1 MCVCVFLPQ
10 ATNLREG
17 ATLATGTDAVVGPW
31 SMHVMEPAGSRKKP
45 GRLDFLALPID
56 GNYDYI
62 LNAKELMMGIMWE
75 QLKRYH
81 WDFTLANHANHA
93 SYARRLRHVISL
105 PKHSIF
111 WNLILALSLH

>member
-1 MCVCVFLPQ
+1 MADSCQLVAYPLCMCVCLFLPQ

-31 SMHVMEPAGSRKKP
+31 SMHVVEPAGARKKP

-56 GNYDYI
+56 GNYDLI

-75 QLKRYH
+75 QLKRYR
-81 WDFTLANHANHA
+81 WVFTSQ
-93 SYARRLRHVISL
+93 SYKTFFAMS
-105 PKHSIF
+105 
-111 WNLILALSLH
+111 